1 MIQELINQARA
12 TRAAGN
18 ASAARDLYARAGD
31 LARTAR
37 DDLALC
43 HALRHVSDLDREAG
57 DIASA
62 AQAADEAVAICRTN
76 GAAGL
81 LEFANALRLS
91 ALAHEVL
98 ADGAASA
105 CWREARDAY
114 AEAGIDV
121 AVKECSVRL
130 GEIGP

>member
-1 MIQELINQARA
+1 MIADLIRKARA
-12 TRAAGN
+12 ARAAGD

-31 LARTAR
+31 QARTAG

-57 DIASA
+57 DIMSA
-62 AQAADEAVAICRTN
+62 AHAADEAVAICRAN
-76 GAAGL
+76 GAAGP

-98 ADGAASA
+98 ADGAAPA
-105 CWREARDAY
+105 CWREARTAY
-114 AEAGIDV
+114 GEAGIDV
-121 AVKECSVRL
+121 AVKECSARL
-130 GEIGP
+130 GET